1 MHSEQNR
8 NIETLTHEET
18 LSNQVFALTMTLNYS
33 FYSLRNSLE
42 ICIMHEGEKK
52 KKVHGIPA
60 SFFFLQGDIT
70 PEFITYRGETYC
82 CIMSPFL
89 PWCL

>member
-52 KKVHGIPA
+52 K
-60 SFFFLQGDIT
+60 ST
-70 PEFITYRGETYC
+70 WYSR
-82 CIMSPFL
+82 
-89 PWCL
+89 

>member
-52 KKVHGIPA
+52 KK
-60 SFFFLQGDIT
+60 STWYSRQFFF
-70 PEFITYRGETYC
+70 FAR
-82 CIMSPFL
+82 
-89 PWCL
+89 